1 MFRRKKEL
9 QSLVNS
15 SRKSLAEAEEIIS
28 KLSEEMRIVRHNNVV
43 LLNKNRSLI
52 KALNDIKEATES
64 NTYGRLGVILAKIKE
79 LVDLCNQT
87 SSKS

>member
-1 MFRRKKEL
+1 MFRREKEL

-15 SRKSLAEAEEIIS
+15 SRKSLAEAEETIN

-64 NTYGRLGVILAKIKE
+64 NTYGRPGVILAKIKE
-79 LVDLCNQT
+79 LADL
-87 SSKS
+87 SKSN